1 MNKSDLVAKV
11 AQNTGV
17 SVSDTEKVVNG
28 VLDSIK
34 NALVADEKVQLVG
47 FGTFEARK
55 RDARE
60 ARNPRTGEKVQVAE
74 TRVAKF
80 SAGGPLKDALK

>member
-17 SVSDTEKVVNG
+17 SISDTEKVVND

-60 ARNPRTGEKVQVAE
+60 ARNPRTGEKVQVAA